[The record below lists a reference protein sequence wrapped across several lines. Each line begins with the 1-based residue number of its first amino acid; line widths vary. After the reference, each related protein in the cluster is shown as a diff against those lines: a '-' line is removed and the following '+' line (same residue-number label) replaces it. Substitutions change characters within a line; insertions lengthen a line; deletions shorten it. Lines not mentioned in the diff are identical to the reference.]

1 MSNLALKENHAI
13 CELVAGKEVCMSPR
27 PAIKH
32 NTVVSNISGIFYNYL
47 RGKRCQSFCDGTEV
61 WFDEENH
68 FVPDAMIVCNP
79 DIIGEQHIEG
89 APDLVVEILSPRTY
103 QRDWTIK
110 KDVYAKYGVREYW
123 IIDPNTKIVA
133 VHVLK
138 DGQYELIGSYHPYTE
153 EDLAEMDEEDRAEA
167 KTQLRLK
174 VSLYDD
180 LVIEAADIFERV
192 K

>member
-32 NTVVSNISGIFYNYL
+32 DRIQSNVMMIFKRYL
-47 RGKRCQSFCDGTEV
+47 WKKRCEAFGEV
-61 WFDEENH
+61 DVWLDEENH

-79 DIIGEQHIEG
+79 DIIGEQHIDG

>member
-1 MSNLALKENHAI
+1 MSNLALKENREI
-13 CELVAGKEVCMSPR
+13 CELIAGKEVCMSPR

-32 NTVVSNISGIFYNYL
+32 DRIQSNVMMIFKRYL
-47 RGKRCQSFCDGTEV
+47 WKKRCEAFGEV
-61 WFDEENH
+61 DVWLDEENH

-79 DIIGEQHIEG
+79 DIIGEQHIDG

>member
-1 MSNLALKENHAI
+1 MSNLALKENREI
-13 CELVAGKEVCMSPR
+13 CELIAGKEVCMSPR

-32 NTVVSNISGIFYNYL
+32 DRIQSNVMMIFKRYL
-47 RGKRCQSFCDGTEV
+47 WKKRCEAFGEV
-61 WFDEENH
+61 DVWLDEENH